1 MALTSNSTAL
11 TRSDFDEPEF
21 RWGILGTGGIAKA
34 FARDLSFFN
43 NHIVQAVGSR
53 SSEKATDF
61 ALEFPGCTPYGSY
74 EELVADPMIDAVYVA
89 TPHPQHVTNTL
100 LALNAGKPVLCEKP
114 FAVNAVEAKAMVA
127 SARANNVALLEA
139 MWTRFLPHIA
149 QVREL
154 LASGVIGEIVN
165 VEADHGQYLIDHE
178 NPRLTEPSLA
188 GGALLDLG
196 IYPVSF
202 AHMVLGA
209 PARITATGVLTEK
222 GVDSQTSTIFDYEN
236 GAQAVLT
243 TTLITGTPCRATIA
257 GTLGRIEI
265 DRTFYN
271 PANMRLV
278 MQDGTTTEYP
288 NTYKGHGLREQAAE
302 LERMVRNG
310 EIESPLLTHKMSI
323 EILQSLDE
331 IRNQIG
337 LRYPFE
343 N

>member
-1 MALTSNSTAL
+1 MKGFTK
-11 TRSDFDEPEF
+11 SDFDKPEF
-21 RWGILGTGGIAKA
+21 RWGIIGTGGIAKA
-34 FARDLSFFN
+34 FARDLSYFN
-43 NHIVQAVGSR
+43 SHIVQAVGSR
-53 SSEKATDF
+53 SLEKAGVF
-61 ALEFPGCTPYGSY
+61 ALEFPGCTSYGSY

-89 TPHPQHVTNTL
+89 TPHPQHVANTI
-100 LALNAGKPVLCEKP
+100 LALKAGKPVLCEKP
-114 FAVNAVEAKAMVA
+114 FAVNAIEAQAMIA
-127 SARANNVALLEA
+127 TARENDVALLEA

-149 QVREL
+149 QVREIL
-154 LASGVIGEIVN
+154 SSGAIGEVVN
-165 VEADHGQYLIDHE
+165 VEADHGQYLIDSK

-202 AHMVLGA
+202 AHLVLGT
-209 PARITATGVLTEK
+209 PARITATGALTEK
-222 GVDSQTSTIFDYEN
+222 GVDSQTSAIFDYDN
-236 GAQAVLT
+236 GAQAVVT

-278 MQDGTTTEYP
+278 MRDGTTTEYP

-310 EIESPLLTHKMSI
+310 EIESPLLTHKMTI
-323 EILQSLDE
+323 EIMQSLDE
-331 IRNQIG
+331 IRTQIG

-343 N
+343 I